1 MTEFVFIIVMAFG
14 NYEEC
19 ERVRAEYDLLKH
31 TDTCF
36 VREQQDH
43 APHTSP
49 RPKARPN
56 EQ

>member
-14 NYEEC
+14 SYEEC

>member
-14 NYEEC
+14 SYEEC
-19 ERVRAEYDLLKH
+19 ERVRAQYDLLKY

-43 APHTSP
+43 APHTSI
-49 RPKARPN
+49 RPKAR
-56 EQ
+56 EDD